1 MEVIDTPIGDVKPYE
16 NNPRNND
23 HAVAKVAESI
33 RDFGWQQPIVVDAN
47 NVVIAGYA
55 RLRAAHTLGLND
67 VPVLVAKDLDE
78 TKVVEFRPT
87 DNRSAHE
94 TIWNNELLALKG

>member
-23 HAVAKVAESI
+23 HAVAKVAGSI
-33 RDFGWQQPIVVDAN
+33 KDFGWQQPIVVDAN
-47 NVVIAGYA
+47 NVVITGHT
-55 RLRAAHTLGLND
+55 RLKAAHTLGLKE
-67 VPVLVAKDLDE
+67 VPVLTAKDLDE
-78 TKVVEFRPT
+78 TKVEEFRLT

-94 TIWNNELLALKG
+94 AI